1 MSSDNAESSSSGE
14 DAEGG
19 LEATRRER
27 QELQQRMERIKEEVH
42 ADVEANWTAMWRSPE
57 LIESKVQARLSGHGD
72 YQELV
77 HRVREMESR
86 EAELG
91 GQ

>member
-1 MSSDNAESSSSGE
+1 MSSENAESSSS
-14 DAEGG
+14 AENTEWG

-27 QELQQRMERIKEEVH
+27 QKLQQRMERIKEEVH
-42 ADVEANWTAMWRSPE
+42 AEVEANWTAMWRSPE
-57 LIESKVQARLSGHGD
+57 LIESKVQARLSGHED